1 MPLQACRAATC
12 SASLLPLLI
21 THRPS
26 VRPFRLS
33 SPSHDSSGLPYRD
46 TASLAHGRRA
56 GRLERRGVTL
66 FNLDADMRA
75 LVCVYISSAS
85 SFSAAR
91 NFRVCRPRRLARSL
105 PPEYRF
111 PFLLTRSSAQT
122 CRRSCNE
129 AMYRRMRRTTSARR
143 EDARARPTSSHRASV
158 STAVAH
164 KLSAPDSVMKW
175 RCVASGI
182 AGLCI
187 KLVVQVAMQ
196 SSHRRDVVLC
206 LRGLKISLHNQ

>member
-1 MPLQACRAATC
+1 CRAATC

-129 AMYRRMRRTTSARR
+129 AI
-143 EDARARPTSSHRASV
+143 ARPTSSHRASV